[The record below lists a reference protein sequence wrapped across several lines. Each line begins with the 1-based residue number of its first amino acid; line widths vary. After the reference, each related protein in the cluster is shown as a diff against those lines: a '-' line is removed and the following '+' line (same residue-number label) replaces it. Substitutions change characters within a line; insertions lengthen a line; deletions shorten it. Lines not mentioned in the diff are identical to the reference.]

1 MQQNEQSTRT
11 KLTDGIRH
19 VAAYLQRSPGIR
31 GLTYFGAAALIL
43 ETVAHFHDRTHPYAL
58 VRIHLT
64 ALPFGAALTY
74 ALVRLNPDD
83 LARWRNVSL
92 RCGLMQVLQG
102 VGLGTSAFLAWL
114 SIAAAKGWV
123 SSTGWGWEQTS
134 ISEVA
139 RSIALLG
146 IGHLA
151 VAWNEEMVFRGYG
164 FTTLQKAF
172 GTGRA
177 IGIVIPLFALL
188 HELKGQ
194 VLIGQAALGIILLML
209 RLQSNGIWLP
219 IGYHWA
225 WNVTQTAIFGPAGA
239 APSIR
244 RLQVHGP
251 YLWVGRPGLPEPGL
265 LSTLIALVMA
275 LIVWLWMRRA
285 GTLPAAISAVP
296 HTEG

>member
-1 MQQNEQSTRT
+1 MQQDEQPTRT
-11 KLTDGIRH
+11 KLTEGVQH

-43 ETVAHFHDRTHPYAL
+43 ETVAHFNDRTHPYAL
-58 VRIHLT
+58 VRIHLAT
-64 ALPFGAALTY
+64 LPFGAALTY
-74 ALVRLNPDD
+74 VLVRLNPDE
-83 LARWRNVSL
+83 LAQWRNVSL
-92 RCGLMQVLQG
+92 RRGLIQVLQG
-102 VGLGTSAFLAWL
+102 LGLGTSAFLAWL
-114 SIAAAKGWV
+114 SIATAKGWV
-123 SSTGWGWEQTS
+123 SSSGWGWEQTS

-164 FTTLQKAF
+164 FTTLQTAF
-172 GTGRA
+172 GTGKA
-177 IGIVIPLFALL
+177 IAIVIPLFALL
-188 HELKGQ
+188 HELNGQ
-194 VLIGQAALGIILLML
+194 VLIGQAALGTTLLML

-225 WNVTQTAIFGPAGA
+225 WNVTQTAIFGPTGA

-244 RLQVHGP
+244 PLQVHGP

-265 LSTLIALVMA
+265 LSTLIALVIA

-285 GTLPAAISAVP
+285 TRRPSSVPGTSHV
-296 HTEG
+296 